1 MAGVKNS
8 VILYIYIY
16 FVTWR
21 SLRSVFFCLS
31 RVSIC
36 VFMDFFFSDTLNTM
50 LILLHFHFNPLTKRL
65 PLLIDCRWN
74 IHGNIIRHHSLDNAT
89 SYRDLMYCN
98 LSVKMQM
105 GHIVPTE
112 ILQPTQFW
120 MIYVSHI
127 WLRKICTTSHPH
139 IQDYKRKLLLKEI
152 QGNQLSSQKNTII
165 HRILNVLI
173 SQRASRISMYLGN
186 LS

>member
-1 MAGVKNS
+1 MAVVKNS
-8 VILYIYIY
+8 VIYIYMFF

-21 SLRSVFFCLS
+21 SLRSVFLCLS
-31 RVSIC
+31 RVSMC
-36 VFMDFFFSDTLNTM
+36 VFMNIYCYTIL
-50 LILLHFHFNPLTKRL
+50 LLHFHFNPLTKRL
-65 PLLIDCRWN
+65 PLLIYCRWN

-139 IQDYKRKLLLKEI
+139 IQDYKRKLLLKKI
-152 QGNQLSSQKNTII
+152 QGNQLSSQKITII
-165 HRILNVLI
+165 HIILKVLI

-186 LS
+186 LL

>member
-1 MAGVKNS
+1 M
-8 VILYIYIY
+8 
-16 FVTWR
+16 
-21 SLRSVFFCLS
+21 
-31 RVSIC
+31 C
-36 VFMDFFFSDTLNTM
+36 VFMNIYCYTIL
-50 LILLHFHFNPLTKRL
+50 LLHFHFNPLTKRL
-65 PLLIDCRWN
+65 PLLIYCRWN

-120 MIYVSHI
+120 MIYVSHN

-139 IQDYKRKLLLKEI
+139 IQDYKRKLLLKKI
-152 QGNQLSSQKNTII
+152 QGNQLSSQKITII
-165 HRILNVLI
+165 HIILKVLI

-186 LS
+186 LL